1 MNGRV
6 TWKPVAILAVIATCL
21 TLQSGAFAA
30 EKAPLATTLGPG
42 SVLWLEGT
50 STMHDFES
58 KSKEVSVELFRESG
72 AAQPADAAGL
82 MAVIRSS
89 GVLEVRVQVP
99 VASLR
104 SDKDALDKNLRKAM
118 KADQHPSVQFVL
130 KNYSIT
136 PGAAANDTVA
146 INAEGLLTVAGQERP
161 VTLVARAYPAAEGV
175 WLEGS
180 EKLLMSEYGI
190 QPPKMFLGTLKVHDP
205 ITIHYRLYL
214 IPKGEGMA
222 SSPVHN

>member
-6 TWKPVAILAVIATCL
+6 TWKLIAVMGVVAVGL
-21 TLQSGAFAA
+21 TVVSGAFAG
-30 EKAPLATTLGPG
+30 EKVPLATTLGPG
-42 SVLWLEGT
+42 SVLWLDGT

-58 KSKEVSVELFRESG
+58 RSKELTIELSRESG
-72 AAQPADAAGL
+72 AAQPTDAAGL
-82 MAVIRSS
+82 MALIRSS
-89 GVLEVRVQVP
+89 SVLEVRFQVA

-118 KADQHPSVQFVL
+118 KAEQHPSVQFAL
-130 KNYSIT
+130 KKYSIA
-136 PGAAANDTVA
+136 PAAGDTVA
-146 INAEGLLTVAGQERP
+146 INAEGSLTVAGQERP
-161 VTLVARAYPAAEGV
+161 VTLAARAFPAAEGV

-190 QPPKMFLGTLKVHDP
+190 EPPKMFLGTLKVHDP